1 MQKIK
6 VIQISEIFLCKKKI
20 CYCSWIK
27 KKRFALADNKISPNI
42 TKQVWHLK
50 FQQRNNNIPSFS
62 LVFHFL
68 VFLFYMFHV
77 ICSFSFTVLK
87 WFFCLFLCL
96 YKYII
101 SDFWVQQDC
110 KLRHILLRCN
120 TCKYMYKRNSTWLGL
135 IPSYSHRLYPIIQ
148 HPSSKNTSAQKQPS
162 TFTPPRTSLSPSPFS
177 LSALSESEWSPVN
190 FAARLQLQAL
200 TSQWHHS
207 CPLKSVKH
215 PGLEF
220 LPPSPEPPLPG
231 SDAEIE
237 KHNVGWADREGGE
250 KERELREGGWG
261 LVVMEGLYF

>member
-1 MQKIK
+1 M
-6 VIQISEIFLCKKKI
+6 
-20 CYCSWIK
+20 
-27 KKRFALADNKISPNI
+27 
-42 TKQVWHLK
+42 
-50 FQQRNNNIPSFS
+50 
-62 LVFHFL
+62 
-68 VFLFYMFHV
+68 
-77 ICSFSFTVLK
+77 
-87 WFFCLFLCL
+87 
-96 YKYII
+96 
-101 SDFWVQQDC
+101 QQDC

-220 LPPSPEPPLPG
+220 LPPSPQHPPG

-250 KERELREGGWG
+250 KGAGAEGGGLGVGGNGGVVFLALVTQLERRSTNKRILCPKWLPCKLLSTLIYFAYVSVFVSNDRRRDYRENKDEWG
-261 LVVMEGLYF
+261 LTCVWSNHSMSLSSYLTKPVKRL